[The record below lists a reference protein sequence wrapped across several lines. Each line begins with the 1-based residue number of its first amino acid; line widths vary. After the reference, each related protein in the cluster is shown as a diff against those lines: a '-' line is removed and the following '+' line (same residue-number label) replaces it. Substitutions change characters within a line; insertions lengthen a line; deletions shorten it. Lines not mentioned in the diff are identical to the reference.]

1 MYRAIIVPKEKK
13 LTIELP
19 DQLVGKEVEILA
31 FEIDKDQPLSGKPS
45 IDEIR
50 AFYRTYQVD
59 MTGFTFSRA
68 EANER
73 WFLY

>member
-1 MYRAIIVPKEKK
+1 MYRSIVVPKENK

-19 DQLVGKEVEILA
+19 DQLVGKEVEVLA

-50 AFYRTYQVD
+50 SFYRTYQVD
-59 MTGFTFSRA
+59 MTGFKFDRD

-73 WFLY
+73 